1 MTIDHMLI
9 TIVDHLP
16 LALVYILIFPGFV
29 FLAAYGLFLQWFDR
43 KLGAV
48 MQNRVGP
55 PWYQPAADLIKLLSK
70 EVIIPDACDTVM
82 FKILPY
88 FAMAAVITTALLLP
102 VWTDALYSFQ
112 GDLIVVIYLLTIPT
126 VTFFLAGWSSTSPYA
141 TIGAMRVLTQ
151 LFAYEVPLMLSII
164 GPAILAGTWNISE
177 IAGFFTAHTP
187 YMLTQIPAFFVAL
200 MALQGKLERVP
211 FDIPHSKNEIV
222 GGQFT
227 EYSGR
232 LLGFFYLAIDM
243 EMVVGAALVNAVF
256 LGGTLGAA
264 GLLGAA
270 VFLAKTMIIV
280 FLLTV
285 TRVLMARIRIDQ
297 MVRFCWQILAP
308 LSMVQILLDIFL
320 KFRLV

>member
-1 MTIDHMLI
+1 MTIDLI
-9 TIVDHLP
+9 L
-16 LALVYILIFPGFV
+16 LALAYILIFPGFA
-29 FLAAYGLFLQWFDR
+29 FLTAYGLFLQWFDR

-55 PWYQPAADLIKLLSK
+55 PWYQPAADLVKLLSK

-88 FAMAAVITTALLLP
+88 FALAAIVTSMLLLP
-102 VWTDALYSFQ
+102 VWTDALCSFQ
-112 GDLIVVIYLLTIPT
+112 GDLVVVIYLLTIPT

-141 TIGAMRVLTQ
+141 TVGAMRVLTQ

-164 GPAILAGTWNISE
+164 GPAILAGTWNISG
-177 IAGFFTAHTP
+177 IAGFFTANKAC
-187 YMLTQIPAFFVAL
+187 MLAQIPALFVAL

-211 FDIPHSKNEIV
+211 FDIPHAKNEIV

-243 EMVVGAALVNAVF
+243 EMVVGAALINAVF

-264 GLLGAA
+264 GLLGLA
-270 VFLAKTMIIV
+270 VFLAKTLIVV
-280 FLLTV
+280 FLLTL
-285 TRVLMARIRIDQ
+285 TRVLMARVRIDQ

-308 LSMVQILLDIFL
+308 LSMAQILLDIFL
-320 KFRLV
+320 KFRLG

>member
-1 MTIDHMLI
+1 MTIDSIL
-9 TIVDHLP
+9 
-16 LALVYILIFPGFV
+16 LALAYILIFPGFI

-82 FKILPY
+82 FKVLPY
-88 FAMAAVITTALLLP
+88 FALAAVVTAALLLP
-102 VWTDALYSFQ
+102 IWTDALYAFQ
-112 GDLIVVIYLLTIPT
+112 GDLVVVIYLLTIPT

-141 TIGAMRVLTQ
+141 TIGSMRVLTQ

-177 IAGFFTAHTP
+177 IANFFTAHKTYIP
-187 YMLTQIPAFFVAL
+187 TQIPALFVAL
-200 MALQGKLERVP
+200 MALQGKLERLP
-211 FDIPHSKNEIV
+211 FDIPHGKTEIV

-232 LLGFFYLAIDM
+232 LLAFFYLAVDI
-243 EMVVGAALVNAVF
+243 EMVVGAALISAIF
-256 LGGTLGAA
+256 LGGALGAS
-264 GLLGAA
+264 GLPGLT
-270 VFLAKTMIIV
+270 VFLAKTLAIV
-280 FLLTV
+280 FLLTL
-285 TRVLMARIRIDQ
+285 TKVLMARVRIDQ

-308 LSMVQILLDIFL
+308 LGMAQILVDIFL
-320 KFRLV
+320 KSRLG